1 VRPDR
6 RRLQLLVRVV
16 VLGFVVVWL
25 FSSDL
30 QLLVPAW
37 VPLVFLL
44 AAEAEFVLRGWR
56 ERRNPAP
63 PANAAERRA
72 PGVED
77 ADLGWGEVI
86 EDDEGG
92 VQYVPPPPRPARP
105 RFRRLVTAVVAVAA
119 VALFVL
125 AFRIEREST
134 WHALSAE
141 TRADVTRRLSRE
153 ASRIAGKPVT
163 MQCDEDYR
171 FTGVGSDAL
180 GVAFIDRG
188 LAYLEPGVCR
198 TLYNLLQGD
207 RREREPTGEAVLV
220 LAHEAV
226 HLAGERREGVTE
238 CRGLQEGVELGERLG
253 LPADRSERLMS
264 DRYDRNLSERSIARL
279 AYRLPAGCRNGG
291 DLDLRPTDDRFP

>member
-1 VRPDR
+1 MRPDR

-16 VLGFVVVWL
+16 VLGFVIVWL
-25 FSSDL
+25 FSGDL

-56 ERRNPAP
+56 EARHPVP
-63 PANAAERRA
+63 TANRAERRA
-72 PGVED
+72 PGAED

-86 EDDEGG
+86 EDEEGA
-92 VQYVPPPPRPARP
+92 VHYVPPPPRPPRP

-141 TRADVTRRLSRE
+141 TRQEVTERLSRE
-153 ASRIAGKPVT
+153 ASRIAGRQVT
-163 MQCDEDYR
+163 VRCDEDYR

-180 GVAFIDRG
+180 GVAFIQRG

-198 TLYNLLQGD
+198 TLHDLLQGD
-207 RREREPTGEAVLV
+207 RREREATGEAVLV

-226 HLAGERREGVTE
+226 HLGGERREGVTE

-253 LPADRSERLMS
+253 LPTDRSERLMS
-264 DRYDRNLSERSIARL
+264 DRYERSLAERDIARL

-291 DLDLRPTDDRFP
+291 DLDLRPNDDRFP